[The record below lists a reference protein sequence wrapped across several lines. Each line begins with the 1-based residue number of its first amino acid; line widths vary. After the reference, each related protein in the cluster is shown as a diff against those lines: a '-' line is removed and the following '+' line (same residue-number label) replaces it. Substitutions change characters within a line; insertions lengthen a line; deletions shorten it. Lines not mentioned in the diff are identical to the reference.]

1 MMAAKRLSAKKN
13 TPLTGKDALF
23 LDLDGVIYRGPDSID
38 HAVEAI
44 NQTSVPVAYLTN
56 NASRT
61 PEQVAQQLRGYGL
74 ELEPENVVSSPQAAS
89 ALLTT
94 LIPGGSTVLVVGGEG
109 LIREISDAGFTITTS
124 ADDHPV
130 AVVQGFSPEVGWT
143 HLAEASFA
151 LQRDSSVVW
160 VATNTDWS
168 IPVQRGVAPGNGA
181 LVSAV
186 HLAVGRLAT
195 FAGKPERAMFDL
207 AASRLSVSQ
216 PLMVG
221 DRLDTDIKGARA
233 AGMSSAVVL
242 TGIDQAKQILA
253 AGEDQRPDYILQD
266 LRQLHLP
273 YPETI
278 RSVDSDD
285 VHTVEVGK
293 AVVRRKGHV
302 IRVARAGERID
313 LLRAGAACIY
323 DSGVKIFG
331 IDVDPQLYSA
341 EA

>member
-1 MMAAKRLSAKKN
+1 MRGLKRSSGKRVSPLAAKDSV
-13 TPLTGKDALF
+13 F
-23 LDLDGVIYRGPDSID
+23 FDLDGVIYRGPDAID
-38 HAVEAI
+38 FAVESI
-44 NQTSVPVAYLTN
+44 NQISLPVAYLTN

-61 PEQVAQQLRGYGL
+61 PEQVAHQLAGYGL
-74 ELEPENVVSSPQAAS
+74 QLRPEDVVTSPQAA
-89 ALLTT
+89 TT
-94 LIPGGSTVLVVGGEG
+94 LLASMIPAASTVLVVGGEG
-109 LIREISDAGFTITTS
+109 LLQEVSQAGFVITDS
-124 ADDHPV
+124 ADDEPV
-130 AVVQGFSPEVGWT
+130 AVVQGFSPEVGWSQ
-143 HLAEASFA
+143 LAEASFA
-151 LQRDSSVVW
+151 LQRDPSVLW
-160 VATNTDWS
+160 LATNTDWT

-195 FAGKPERAMFDL
+195 FAGKPERAMFDV
-207 AASRLSVSQ
+207 AADRLQVSA

-253 AGEDQRPDYILQD
+253 AGDDQRPDYILDD
-266 LRQLHLP
+266 LRQLHQP
-273 YPETI
+273 YPDI
-278 RSVDSDD
+278 VRSVDADE

-302 IRVARAGERID
+302 VRVARAGEAID

-323 DSGVKIFG
+323 DSGLKIFG
-331 IDVDPQLYSA
+331 LDVDPQLYEGA
-341 EA
+341 